1 MYVPDIFALDDP
13 QRIAEVIARFNFAL
27 LVTALPGQA
36 SGQASGR
43 APTATHLPFLYD
55 AERGPHG
62 TLIAHMAKANPHW
75 RDFAGLAEAGG
86 EALVVFWGPHAYVS
100 PSWYG
105 PGDAV
110 PTWNYIAVHAY
121 GTPRPIVDAAEV
133 RAMLERLVA
142 THEAGAAAPWSMASN
157 DETYTARMQRGI
169 AAFEIPI
176 ARIEAKAKLSQNK
189 TPEVRGRV
197 VTALRAAGD
206 AEAAVLADWMDL
218 PVTKED

>member
-27 LVTALPGQA
+27 LVTALPGKA

-121 GTPRPIVDAAEV
+121 GTPRPIADAAEV

-142 THEAGAAAPWSMASN
+142 THEAGAAAPRPSN
-157 DETYTARMQRGI
+157 ARPTSTAARPQRTRRMGCISLPSQGI
-169 AAFEIPI
+169 GQLPYSSVDGGPCLTGDAGGPVRPPAA
-176 ARIEAKAKLSQNK
+176 
-189 TPEVRGRV
+189 V
-197 VTALRAAGD
+197 VTLARP
-206 AEAAVLADWMDL
+206 AET
-218 PVTKED
+218 PT